1 VKLVAA
7 DEGPAVDRKVLNGQ
21 IDSVRVSR
29 ICSRRWLSLFV
40 SSDPTQADLLA
51 TGPLADGSHGLDAI
65 AGRGRTIM
73 HAAARSRLPP
83 SASNHRR
90 ICLVTE
96 TYPPEINGVS
106 LTLAHLVKGLLALGH
121 AVSLVRPLQRSIDY
135 TDRNHDCETT
145 LVRGLPLPGYHG
157 LQFGLPAGGLLRR
170 SWTQRRPD
178 VVYVAT
184 EGPLGWTAV
193 RTARCLA
200 IPAFSGFHTNY
211 HIYSR
216 HYRVGWL
223 QQLAFRYLRTFHNQT
238 AGTFVPS
245 ADLRDRLDNCGF
257 KNVSVLGR
265 GVDNRLFAP
274 ERRCCELRGYWGVS
288 EDELAVLYVGRLA
301 PEKNVGLAI
310 DAYRAMKR
318 CSASLKFVIVGDGPL
333 RTALEKEHRDVIFSG
348 LQTGAE
354 LARHYASADLFLFPS
369 ETETFGNVTLEA
381 MASGLVVVAYNYA
394 AAKIHISHGQTG
406 VLVPYGDSQAFV
418 SSAAGLVHERQ
429 HLQRI
434 RRQARDYAT
443 SIEWQRVVERF
454 EALLTG
460 ACRQSHPDRASSIT
474 RGNLAAWSEE
484 GGC

>member
-1 VKLVAA
+1 M
-7 DEGPAVDRKVLNGQ
+7 Q
-21 IDSVRVSR
+21 
-29 ICSRRWLSLFV
+29 
-40 SSDPTQADLLA
+40 
-51 TGPLADGSHGLDAI
+51 
-65 AGRGRTIM
+65 
-73 HAAARSRLPP
+73 AAAL
-83 SASNHRR
+83 SAFTETASTQRH

-106 LTLAHLVKGLLALGH
+106 LTLAHLVKGLLELGH
-121 AVSLVRPLQRSIDY
+121 AVSMVRPRQRRIDY
-135 TDRNHDCETT
+135 TDRDHDCETI

-157 LQFGLPAGGLLRR
+157 LQFGLPARGLLRR
-170 SWTQRRPD
+170 SWTHRRPD

-184 EGPLGWTAV
+184 EGPLGLAAV
-193 RTARCLA
+193 RTARRLA

-216 HYRVGWL
+216 HYRVGCL
-223 QQLAFRYLRTFHNQT
+223 QQLAFRYLRAFHNQT

-245 ADLRDRLDNCGF
+245 TDLRDRLDGCGF

-274 ERRCCELRGYWGVS
+274 ERRCFELRRRWGLA
-288 EDELAVLYVGRLA
+288 DNDLAVLYVGRLA
-301 PEKNVGLAI
+301 AEKNIGLAI

-318 CSASLKFVIVGDGPL
+318 CSARMKFVIVGDGPL
-333 RTALEKEHRDVIFSG
+333 SVVLQKEHRDLIFCG

-354 LARHYASADLFLFPS
+354 LAKHYASADVFLFPS

-406 VLVPYGDSQAFV
+406 ILVPYGDLQAFV
-418 SSAAGLVHERQ
+418 SLSAGLVRERQ
-429 HLQRI
+429 YLQRI
-434 RRQARDYAT
+434 RRQAREYAS
-443 SIEWQRVVERF
+443 SIEWPRVVERF
-454 EALLTG
+454 EALLTA
-460 ACRQSHPDRASSIT
+460 ACHQGQTDRASSMT
-474 RGNLAAWSEE
+474 RGKLAAWSEE